1 MDKLIITPG
10 HLTRDIR
17 SSAGLILIQV
27 SLQYPIVTEGKGA
40 AIESLNRCFL
50 RKAENLVAAT
60 SQCVR
65 SEAEAAAARRPE
77 ALPFQISA
85 NFSTTYN
92 ASGVFSYFTDV
103 FLYAGG
109 MRGVAFRYG
118 SSSLTQDSRC
128 PLFIT
133 SLFPAGTDISQ
144 VVASFVG
151 ERHGGSPLPIADAFS
166 NENFY
171 LTENGMAV
179 FFHPGMI
186 SPVAGGTAVF
196 TIPYDEKGPFSPQNL
211 LS

>member
-1 MDKLIITPG
+1 MDKLTITTG
-10 HLTRDIR
+10 HLTRDIT
-17 SSAGLILIQV
+17 SPAGVTLIQV
-27 SLQYPIVTEGKGA
+27 SLQYPIVTGIEGA
-40 AIESLNRCFL
+40 AVEKLNQCFL
-50 RKAENLVAAT
+50 QKATNLVAAT
-60 SQCVR
+60 SQCVLA
-65 SEAEAAAARRPE
+65 EAEAAAARLPE

-92 ASGVFSYFTDV
+92 VPGIFSYFTDV

-118 SSSLTQDSRC
+118 SSCLTRDGGC

-133 SLFPAGTDISQ
+133 ALFPAEADIPQ
-144 VVASFVG
+144 IVAGFV
-151 ERHGGSPLPIADAFS
+151 RARNGSNLDSVADAFS
-166 NENFY
+166 SENFY
-171 LTENGMAV
+171 LTESGMAV

-196 TIPYDEKGPFSPQNL
+196 TIPYSENGPFSPQNL